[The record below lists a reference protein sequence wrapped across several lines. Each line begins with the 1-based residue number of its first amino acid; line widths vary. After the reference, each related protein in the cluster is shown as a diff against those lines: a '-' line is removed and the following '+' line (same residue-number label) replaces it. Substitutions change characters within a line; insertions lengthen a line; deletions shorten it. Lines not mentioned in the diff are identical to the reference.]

1 MTTTRRTARTRPVV
15 AALAAAVLTVVAL
28 TSAAMHGSATAVA
41 VERCS
46 ATFTTQSWAGG
57 FVTQVRV
64 TTPVALTGGWVV
76 DWMDVVPGT
85 RPTQAWNATVTATP
99 QQGTV
104 HAGADYSAR
113 YLAWN
118 GSVRA
123 GGTIEFGF
131 QGTATATP
139 RDPMD
144 VRLNGESCTGYAV
157 PADGWGGPTQTPS
170 PTPTRTWN
178 PTPTPSATPT
188 PSVTPTPTVP
198 PTPTPTPTPTATP
211 TPGATPTA
219 TPTQQ
224 PGSCTGAFC
233 DGFETQTSTTP
244 SAPWTVVHPDCSG
257 TGRASIDSS
266 VARSGT
272 RSLRVDG
279 AVGYCN
285 HVFVQA
291 QGASLPAG
299 ATPPPVTYVR
309 FWVRHTT
316 ALPVSHVTF
325 LAMRDAADG
334 GKDLRMGGQNG
345 ALQWNRS
352 SDDATLPEQSPA
364 GVALSRPLPTQQ
376 WHCVEALVDA
386 TSGRLTTWLDGTE
399 VRGLV
404 ADGTPTHDV
413 DRQWYARSWAPRL
426 TDLKLGWE
434 SYGDGADTLWFD
446 DVVTG
451 TQRTGC

>member
-1 MTTTRRTARTRPVV
+1 MTTTRLAARTRVV
-15 AALAAAVLTVVAL
+15 LAALAAAVLVTVGLTTAAL
-28 TSAAMHGSATAVA
+28 HGSAMGLSPA
-41 VERCS
+41 RCS
-46 ATFTTQSWAGG
+46 ATFTTQSWSGG

-64 TTPVALTGGWVV
+64 TTASALTGGWVV

-85 RPTQAWNATVTATP
+85 RPTHAWNATVTATP
-99 QQGTV
+99 QQGTEYS
-104 HAGADYSAR
+104 GAAYSAR

-118 GSVRA
+118 ASVPA
-123 GGTIEFGF
+123 GGALEFGF
-131 QGTATATP
+131 QGTATSTP
-139 RDPMD
+139 REPMN
-144 VRLNGESCTGYAV
+144 VRLNGELCTGYPIA
-157 PADGWGGPTQTPS
+157 PEGWGGPPTTPT

-178 PTPTPSATPT
+178 PTPTPTST
-188 PSVTPTPTVP
+188 
-198 PTPTPTPTPTATP
+198 PTPTPTPTPTAPTLPPEPTPTMTTPPTP
-211 TPGATPTA
+211 TPQPTPSRD
-219 TPTQQ
+219 
-224 PGSCTGAFC
+224 PGTCTGSFC
-233 DGFETQTSTTP
+233 DGFETQTSSTP

-266 VARSGT
+266 VARTGS

-291 QGASLPAG
+291 QGGAQPAG
-299 ATPPPVTYVR
+299 ATPSPTTYLR

-316 ALPVSHVTF
+316 ALPASHVTF
-325 LAMRDAADG
+325 LAMRDANDG

-376 WHCVEALVDA
+376 WHCVEALVDSA
-386 TSGRLTTWLDGTE
+386 SGRLTTWLDGAE
-399 VRGLV
+399 VPGLV
-404 ADGTPTHDV
+404 ADGVPTHDV
-413 DRQWYARSWAPRL
+413 DRQWYARQWAPRL
-426 TDLKLGWE
+426 TDLRLGWE